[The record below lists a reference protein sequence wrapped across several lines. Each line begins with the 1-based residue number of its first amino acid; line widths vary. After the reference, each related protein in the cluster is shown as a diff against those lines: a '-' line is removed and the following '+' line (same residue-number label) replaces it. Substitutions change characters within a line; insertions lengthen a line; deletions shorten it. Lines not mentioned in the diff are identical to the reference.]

1 MNKLSVNTKSLLI
14 MGIINAT
21 PDSFS
26 GDGIFKN
33 KKFSLE
39 RELENMLK
47 QSVDIIDVGGESTR
61 PASVYE
67 NVKEVTEN
75 EELDRVLPIIEFI
88 KENFPLYISI
98 DTKKPLVAKEAI
110 KLGVSVVN
118 DISMLEDE
126 SILESIGENNI
137 FYVLS
142 HFRKNKKHKNI
153 IPEIIDDLS
162 SKIDSILEKGIK
174 REYIILDPGIGFG
187 KKFDQSKDALSN
199 VDIIKRSFNL
209 PIMIGPSRK
218 SFIGYYTDKEVDDR
232 IFGTA
237 ASVAYG
243 IINGANIIRVHDY
256 SEMNDVRKMI
266 NILEESRFS
275 SWNQTLLTYQ

>member
-1 MNKLSVNTKSLLI
+1 MNKLSLNTKSLLI

-33 KKFSLE
+33 NQFSLE
-39 RELENMLK
+39 KELENMLE

-61 PASVYE
+61 PPSVYE

-110 KLGVSVVN
+110 KLGVSIVN

-126 SILESIGENNI
+126 SILEPIGENNI
-137 FYVLS
+137 FYVLN
-142 HFRKNKKHKNI
+142 HFRKNKNHKNI
-153 IPEIIDDLS
+153 IPEIIGDLS

-174 REYIILDPGIGFG
+174 RENIILDPGIGFG

-199 VDIIKRSFNL
+199 IDIIKRSFNL

-243 IINGANIIRVHDY
+243 IMNGANIIRVHDY
-256 SEMNDVRKMI
+256 SEMNDIKKMI
-266 NILEESRFS
+266 NVLEESRFS
-275 SWNQTLLTYQ
+275 S

>member
-1 MNKLSVNTKSLLI
+1 MNKLSLNTKSLLI

-33 KKFSLE
+33 NKFSLE
-39 RELENMLK
+39 KELENMLE

-61 PASVYE
+61 PPSVYE

-75 EELDRVLPIIEFI
+75 EELDRVLPIIEYI
-88 KENFPLYISI
+88 KKNFPLYISI
-98 DTKKPLVAKEAI
+98 DTKKPLVAKEAV
-110 KLGVSVVN
+110 KLGVSIVN
-118 DISMLEDE
+118 DISMFEDE
-126 SILESIGENNI
+126 SILESIWKNNI
-137 FYVLS
+137 FYVLN
-142 HFRKNKKHKNI
+142 HFRKNKNHKNI

-162 SKIDSILEKGIK
+162 SKIDSILEKGFK
-174 REYIILDPGIGFG
+174 RENIILDPGIGFG

-199 VDIIKRSFNL
+199 IDIIKRSFNL

-243 IINGANIIRVHDY
+243 IMNGANIIRVHDY
-256 SEMNDVRKMI
+256 SEMNDIKKMI

-275 SWNQTLLTYQ
+275 S

>member
-33 KKFSLE
+33 NKFSLE
-39 RELENMLK
+39 KELENMLE

-61 PASVYE
+61 PPSVYE

-137 FYVLS
+137 FYVLN

-162 SKIDSILEKGIK
+162 SKIDLILEKGIK

-256 SEMNDVRKMI
+256 SEMNDIKKMI

-275 SWNQTLLTYQ
+275 S

>member
-39 RELENMLK
+39 RELENMIK

-137 FYVLS
+137 FYVLN

-162 SKIDSILEKGIK
+162 SKIDLILEKGIK

-266 NILEESRFS
+266 NVLEESRFS
-275 SWNQTLLTYQ
+275 S

>member
-1 MNKLSVNTKSLLI
+1 MNKLSLNTKSLLI

-33 KKFSLE
+33 NQFSLE
-39 RELENMLK
+39 KELENMLE

-61 PASVYE
+61 PPSVYE

-88 KENFPLYISI
+88 KKNFPLYISI

-137 FYVLS
+137 FYVLN

-162 SKIDSILEKGIK
+162 SKIDLILEKGIK

-275 SWNQTLLTYQ
+275 S

>member
-137 FYVLS
+137 FYVLN

-162 SKIDSILEKGIK
+162 SKIDLILEKGIK

-275 SWNQTLLTYQ
+275 S

>member
-39 RELENMLK
+39 RELENMIK

-137 FYVLS
+137 FYVLN

-174 REYIILDPGIGFG
+174 RENIILDPGIGFG

>member
-33 KKFSLE
+33 NKFSLE
-39 RELENMLK
+39 KELENMLE

-61 PASVYE
+61 PPSVYE

-137 FYVLS
+137 FYVLN

-275 SWNQTLLTYQ
+275 SWNQTLLTYL

>member
-1 MNKLSVNTKSLLI
+1 MNKLSLNTKSLLI

-126 SILESIGENNI
+126 SILESISENNI
-137 FYVLS
+137 FYVLN

-266 NILEESRFS
+266 NVLEESRFS
-275 SWNQTLLTYQ
+275 S

>member
-39 RELENMLK
+39 RELENMIK

-137 FYVLS
+137 FYVLN

-174 REYIILDPGIGFG
+174 RENIILDPGIGFG

-275 SWNQTLLTYQ
+275 S

>member
-1 MNKLSVNTKSLLI
+1 MNKLSLNTKSLLI

-33 KKFSLE
+33 NKFSLE
-39 RELENMLK
+39 KELENMLE

-61 PASVYE
+61 PPSVYE

-88 KENFPLYISI
+88 KKNFPLYISI

-137 FYVLS
+137 FYVLN
-142 HFRKNKKHKNI
+142 HFRKNKNHKNI

-162 SKIDSILEKGIK
+162 SKIDSILEKGFK
-174 REYIILDPGIGFG
+174 RENIILDPGIGFG

-199 VDIIKRSFNL
+199 IDIIKRSFNL

-243 IINGANIIRVHDY
+243 IMNGANIIRVHDY
-256 SEMNDVRKMI
+256 SEMNDIKKMI
-266 NILEESRFS
+266 NVLEESRFS
-275 SWNQTLLTYQ
+275 S

>member
-39 RELENMLK
+39 KELENMLK

-137 FYVLS
+137 FYVLN

-162 SKIDSILEKGIK
+162 SKIDLILEKGIK

-275 SWNQTLLTYQ
+275 S

>member
-137 FYVLS
+137 FYVLN

-162 SKIDSILEKGIK
+162 SKIDLILEKGIK

-199 VDIIKRSFNL
+199 IDIIKRSFNL

-275 SWNQTLLTYQ
+275 S

>member
-243 IINGANIIRVHDY
+243 IMNGANIIRVHDY
-256 SEMNDVRKMI
+256 SEMNDIKKMI
-266 NILEESRFS
+266 NVLEESRFS
-275 SWNQTLLTYQ
+275 S

>member
-137 FYVLS
+137 FYVLN

-174 REYIILDPGIGFG
+174 RENIILDPGIGFG

-243 IINGANIIRVHDY
+243 IINGANIIRIHDY

-266 NILEESRFS
+266 NVLEESRFS
-275 SWNQTLLTYQ
+275 S

>member
-137 FYVLS
+137 FYVLN

-162 SKIDSILEKGIK
+162 SKIDLILEKGIK
-174 REYIILDPGIGFG
+174 REYIILDPGIGFC

-275 SWNQTLLTYQ
+275 S

>member
-153 IPEIIDDLS
+153 IPEIVDDLS
-162 SKIDSILEKGIK
+162 SKIDLILEKGIK

-275 SWNQTLLTYQ
+275 S

>member
-137 FYVLS
+137 FYVLN

-162 SKIDSILEKGIK
+162 SKIDLILEKGIK

-266 NILEESRFS
+266 NVLEESRFS
-275 SWNQTLLTYQ
+275 S

>member
-1 MNKLSVNTKSLLI
+1 MNKLSLNTKSLLI

-33 KKFSLE
+33 NKFSLE
-39 RELENMLK
+39 KELENMLE

-61 PASVYE
+61 PPSVYE

-88 KENFPLYISI
+88 KKNFPLYISI
-98 DTKKPLVAKEAI
+98 DTKKPLVAKEAV
-110 KLGVSVVN
+110 KLGVSIVN
-118 DISMLEDE
+118 DISMFEDQ
-126 SILESIGENNI
+126 SILESICENNI
-137 FYVLS
+137 FYVLN
-142 HFRKNKKHKNI
+142 HFRKNKNHKNI

-162 SKIDSILEKGIK
+162 NKIDSILEKGFK
-174 REYIILDPGIGFG
+174 RENIILDPGIGFG

-199 VDIIKRSFNL
+199 IDIIKRSFNL

-243 IINGANIIRVHDY
+243 IMNGANIIRVHDY
-256 SEMNDVRKMI
+256 SEMNDIKKMI

-275 SWNQTLLTYQ
+275 S

>member
-1 MNKLSVNTKSLLI
+1 MNKLSLNTKSLLI

-137 FYVLS
+137 FYVLN

-162 SKIDSILEKGIK
+162 SKIDLILEKGIK

-243 IINGANIIRVHDY
+243 IMNGANIIRVHDY
-256 SEMNDVRKMI
+256 YEMNDIKKMI
-266 NILEESRFS
+266 NVLEESRFS
-275 SWNQTLLTYQ
+275 S

>member
-137 FYVLS
+137 FYVLN

-162 SKIDSILEKGIK
+162 SKIDLILEKGIK

-243 IINGANIIRVHDY
+243 IMNGANIIRVHDY
-256 SEMNDVRKMI
+256 SEMNDIKKMI
-266 NILEESRFS
+266 NVLEESRFS
-275 SWNQTLLTYQ
+275 S

>member
-110 KLGVSVVN
+110 KLGVSAVN

-126 SILESIGENNI
+126 SILESISENNI
-137 FYVLS
+137 FYVLN

-266 NILEESRFS
+266 NVLEESRFS
-275 SWNQTLLTYQ
+275 SWNQTLLTYL

>member
-137 FYVLS
+137 FYVLN

-162 SKIDSILEKGIK
+162 SKIDLILEKGIK

>member
-39 RELENMLK
+39 RELENMIK

-110 KLGVSVVN
+110 KLGVSAVN

-126 SILESIGENNI
+126 SILESISENNI
-137 FYVLS
+137 FYVLN

-266 NILEESRFS
+266 NVLEESRFS
-275 SWNQTLLTYQ
+275 S

>member
-126 SILESIGENNI
+126 SILESIDENNI
-137 FYVLS
+137 FYVLN

-162 SKIDSILEKGIK
+162 SKIDL
-174 REYIILDPGIGFG
+174 
-187 KKFDQSKDALSN
+187 
-199 VDIIKRSFNL
+199 
-209 PIMIGPSRK
+209 
-218 SFIGYYTDKEVDDR
+218 
-232 IFGTA
+232 
-237 ASVAYG
+237 
-243 IINGANIIRVHDY
+243 
-256 SEMNDVRKMI
+256 
-266 NILEESRFS
+266 ILEE
-275 SWNQTLLTYQ
+275 YQENI

>member
-39 RELENMLK
+39 RELENMIK

-126 SILESIGENNI
+126 SILESIDENNI
-137 FYVLS
+137 FYVLN

-174 REYIILDPGIGFG
+174 RENIILDPGIGFG

-266 NILEESRFS
+266 NVLEESRFS
-275 SWNQTLLTYQ
+275 S

>member
-39 RELENMLK
+39 RELENMIK

-137 FYVLS
+137 FYVLN

-174 REYIILDPGIGFG
+174 RENIILDPGIGFG

-266 NILEESRFS
+266 NVLEESRFS
-275 SWNQTLLTYQ
+275 S

>member
-39 RELENMLK
+39 RELENMFK

-126 SILESIGENNI
+126 SILESIDENNI
-137 FYVLS
+137 FYVLN

-162 SKIDSILEKGIK
+162 SKIDLILEKGIK

-275 SWNQTLLTYQ
+275 S

>member
-1 MNKLSVNTKSLLI
+1 MNKLSLNTKSLLI

-33 KKFSLE
+33 NKFSLE
-39 RELENMLK
+39 KELENMLE

-61 PASVYE
+61 PPSVYE

-88 KENFPLYISI
+88 KKNFPLYISI

-137 FYVLS
+137 FYVLN

-162 SKIDSILEKGIK
+162 SKIDLILEKGIK

-275 SWNQTLLTYQ
+275 S

>member
-137 FYVLS
+137 FYVLN

-162 SKIDSILEKGIK
+162 SKIDLILEKGIK

-243 IINGANIIRVHDY
+243 IMNGANIIRVHDY

-266 NILEESRFS
+266 NVLEESRFS
-275 SWNQTLLTYQ
+275 S

>member
-126 SILESIGENNI
+126 SILESISENNI
-137 FYVLS
+137 FYVLN

-266 NILEESRFS
+266 NVLEESRFS
-275 SWNQTLLTYQ
+275 S

>member
-33 KKFSLE
+33 NKFSLE

-126 SILESIGENNI
+126 SILESIDENNI
-137 FYVLS
+137 FYVLN

-162 SKIDSILEKGIK
+162 SKIDLILEKGIK

-275 SWNQTLLTYQ
+275 SWNQTPLTYQ

>member
-126 SILESIGENNI
+126 SILESIDENNI
-137 FYVLS
+137 FYVLN

-162 SKIDSILEKGIK
+162 SKIDLILEKGIK

-275 SWNQTLLTYQ
+275 S

>member
-1 MNKLSVNTKSLLI
+1 MNKLSLNTKSSLI

-33 KKFSLE
+33 NKFSLE
-39 RELENMLK
+39 KELENMLE

-61 PASVYE
+61 PPSVYE

-88 KENFPLYISI
+88 KKNFPLYISI
-98 DTKKPLVAKEAI
+98 DTKKPLVAKEAV
-110 KLGVSVVN
+110 KLGVSIVN

-126 SILESIGENNI
+126 SILESISENNI
-137 FYVLS
+137 FYVLN
-142 HFRKNKKHKNI
+142 HFRKNKNHKNI

-174 REYIILDPGIGFG
+174 RENIILDPGIGFG

-199 VDIIKRSFNL
+199 IDIIKRSFNL

-243 IINGANIIRVHDY
+243 IMNGANIIRVHDY
-256 SEMNDVRKMI
+256 SEMNDIKKMI
-266 NILEESRFS
+266 NVLEESRFS
-275 SWNQTLLTYQ
+275 S

>member
-137 FYVLS
+137 FYVLN

-153 IPEIIDDLS
+153 IPEIVDDLS
-162 SKIDSILEKGIK
+162 SKIDLILEKGIK

-275 SWNQTLLTYQ
+275 S